1 MLEMAGERGIMILKF
16 SSKAKKLK
24 RAWEQND
31 FEKLIAEYDRDTA
44 ECLADLMNILSAA
57 SSLHDVMGF
66 SQYRPH
72 PIECGRV
79 LSLSLIGRKRM
90 TVRTIGSDGKPTKRL
105 DFSVGTGLI
114 LEVSE
119 HYGD

>member
-1 MLEMAGERGIMILKF
+1 MILEF
-16 SSKAKKLK
+16 SAKARKLR

-31 FEKLIAEYDRDTA
+31 FQKLVTEYDKDTA
-44 ECLADLMNILSAA
+44 ECLADLLDILSSANT
-57 SSLHDVMGF
+57 LHDVMPF
-66 SQYRPH
+66 TQYRPH
-72 PIECGRV
+72 PIENGSV

-90 TVRTIGSDGKPTKRL
+90 TVRTIGSNGLPTKRL
-105 DFSVGTGLI
+105 DYSSNCSLI